1 VHAGPRLNQEP
12 GLDSYPLRLVGLT
25 QLMSLTEGI
34 SSVVIGLVDGPVALG
49 HPNLSSADIREIPSN
64 SNGQCSDVTSLACT
78 HGTFVAGILCATRGS
93 QVPAICPRCT
103 LLVRPIFAETGSPA
117 DQVPSATP
125 TELAQAIFDAA
136 EAGARI
142 INLSAAVVQHSG
154 RGEAELDSALDHSA
168 REGIVVV
175 AAVPSQNLIRTKSL
189 VVSNA

>member
-1 VHAGPRLNQEP
+1 
-12 GLDSYPLRLVGLT
+12 
-25 QLMSLTEGI
+25 
-34 SSVVIGLVDGPVALG
+34 
-49 HPNLSSADIREIPSN
+49 
-64 SNGQCSDVTSLACT
+64 
-78 HGTFVAGILCATRGS
+78 
-93 QVPAICPRCT
+93 
-103 LLVRPIFAETGSPA
+103 VRPIFAETGSPA